1 MKLIKMISRQKTG
14 LILGPLLFLIIL
26 LYDAEGMSWEA
37 KSIAAS
43 TAWIACWWLTEAI
56 PIPATS
62 LLPIILFPLLG
73 ALEVGKVTAEYGN
86 QIIFLLIGGFFI
98 AIAMEKWKL
107 HVRIALLIVRA
118 IGTSPR
124 RTIAGFMAATA
135 FISAWISNTATAMMM
150 VPIATAVIYQAS
162 KAGEDKN
169 FNTAIMLSVAYA
181 ASIGG
186 ISTLIGTTPNL
197 IFAGIYRTFYGTE
210 ITFMQWASFGVPLAF
225 FILIVCWIYL
235 VYVAY
240 PPAIKSLGTGIED
253 EITKLG
259 KITCHEKKVLAVFL
273 LVASLWVT
281 RTLWGKYLPMI
292 ADSSI
297 AVFGAFLLFLI
308 PAGKDEALLKWN
320 DALRLPWDVVILLGG
335 GLAIAKGFIETGLDK
350 WIAQQLFFL
359 KGMPAIVI
367 ILAVVTLTLFL
378 TEITSNTAT
387 ATIIL
392 PVSASLAAVL
402 GIEPAGL
409 MIAVAISSSLAFM
422 LPVATPP
429 NAIVFGTGQVTIP
442 QMARAGLWMN
452 LFCIAIIT
460 LFITFIQM

>member
-1 MKLIKMISRQKTG
+1 MSFNISRQKAG
-14 LILGPLLFLIIL
+14 LALGPILFLLILLS
-26 LYDAEGMSWEA
+26 DTEGLSWEA

-73 ALEVGKVTAEYGN
+73 ALEVGKVTAEFGN

-98 AIAMEKWKL
+98 AIAMEKWRL

-124 RTIAGFMAATA
+124 KTIAGFMAATA

-150 VPIATAVIYQAS
+150 VPIATAIIYQAS
-162 KAGEDKN
+162 KSGEDKN

-186 ISTLIGTTPNL
+186 IATLIGTTPNL
-197 IFAGIYRTFYGTE
+197 IFAGIYRTFFGKE

-225 FILIVCWIYL
+225 FILIVCWAYL

-240 PPAIKSLGTGIED
+240 PPKIKELGNGIEE

-259 KITCHEKKVLAVFL
+259 KITVQEKRVLAVFL

-281 RTLWGKYLPMI
+281 RALWGKYLPLI
-292 ADSSI
+292 TDSSI
-297 AVFGAFLLFLI
+297 AIFGAFLLFLI
-308 PAGKDEALLKWN
+308 PSGKNEALLKWN
-320 DALRLPWDVVILLGG
+320 DAQRLPWDVVLLLGG
-335 GLAIAKGFIETGLDK
+335 GLAIAKGFMETGLDA
-350 WIAQQLFFL
+350 WIASQLLFL
-359 KGMPAIVI
+359 KGMPTIVI
-367 ILAVVTLTLFL
+367 IRQCTSLDRIINYFVKTNTFL
-378 TEITSNTAT
+378 
-387 ATIIL
+387 
-392 PVSASLAAVL
+392 
-402 GIEPAGL
+402 GY
-409 MIAVAISSSLAFM
+409 
-422 LPVATPP
+422 
-429 NAIVFGTGQVTIP
+429 
-442 QMARAGLWMN
+442 RR
-452 LFCIAIIT
+452 
-460 LFITFIQM
+460 

>member
-1 MKLIKMISRQKTG
+1 MKFIISRQKAG
-14 LILGPLLFLIIL
+14 LALGPLLFLLIL
-26 LYDAEGMSWEA
+26 LSDIEGLSWEA

-86 QIIFLLIGGFFI
+86 QIIFLLIGGFLI

-107 HVRIALLIVRA
+107 HVRIALYIVRT

-150 VPIATAVIYQAS
+150 IPIATAVIFQAS

-186 ISTLIGTTPNL
+186 VSTLIGTTPNL

-210 ITFMQWASFGVPLAF
+210 ITFMQWASFGMPIAF
-225 FILIVCWIYL
+225 FILIICWAYL

-240 PPAIKSLGTGIED
+240 PPGIKVLGDGIEE
-253 EITKLG
+253 EIKKLG
-259 KITCHEKKVLAVFL
+259 KITGQEKRVLAVFL

-281 RTLWGKYLPMI
+281 RALWGKYLPMI
-292 ADSSI
+292 TDSGI
-297 AVFGAFLLFLI
+297 AIFGAFLLFLI
-308 PAGKDEALLKWN
+308 PAGKDEALLKWH
-320 DALRLPWDVVILLGG
+320 DAVRLPWDVVLLLGG
-335 GLAIAKGFIETGLDK
+335 GLAIAKGFTETGLDA
-350 WIAQQLFFL
+350 WIAHQLLFL
-359 KGMPAIVI
+359 KGMPAVI
-367 ILAVVTLTLFL
+367 IILTVVALTIFL

-392 PVSASLAAVL
+392 PVTASLAFAL
-402 GIEPAGL
+402 SMEPAGL
-409 MIAVAISSSLAFM
+409 MIAAAISASLAFM

-429 NAIVFGTGQVTIP
+429 NAIVFGTGYVTMP

-452 LFCIAIIT
+452 LLCIAIIT
-460 LFITFIQM
+460 IYIYAMH

>member
-1 MKLIKMISRQKTG
+1 MISRQKAG
-14 LILGPLLFLIIL
+14 LVLGPLLFLLIL
-26 LYDAEGMSWEA
+26 FQETEGLSWEA

-62 LLPIILFPLLG
+62 LLPIILFPLLR

-98 AIAMEKWKL
+98 AIAMEKWRL
-107 HVRIALLIVRA
+107 HVRIALLIVRT

-124 RTIAGFMAATA
+124 KTIAGFMAATA

-162 KAGEDKN
+162 KSGEDKN

-186 ISTLIGTTPNL
+186 IATLIGTTPNL
-197 IFAGIYRTFYGTE
+197 IFAGIYRTFYATE
-210 ITFMQWASFGVPLAF
+210 ITFLQWASFGFPLAF
-225 FILIVCWIYL
+225 FILIVCWAYL

-240 PPAIKSLGTGIED
+240 PPRTKMLGEGINE
-253 EITKLG
+253 EIAKLG
-259 KITCHEKKVLAVFL
+259 KITIQERRVLAIFL
-273 LVASLWVT
+273 LVASLWIT
-281 RTLWGKYLPMI
+281 RALWGKYLPMI

-297 AVFGAFLLFLI
+297 AIFGAFLLFLI
-308 PAGKDEALLKWN
+308 PAGKEEALLKWN
-320 DALRLPWDVVILLGG
+320 DAVKLPWDVVLLLGG
-335 GLAIAKGFIETGLDK
+335 GLAIAKGFTETGLDV
-350 WIAQQLFFL
+350 WIANQLLFL
-359 KGMPAIVI
+359 KLMPAIVI
-367 ILAVVTLTLFL
+367 ILAVVTLTIFL

-387 ATIIL
+387 ATIII
-392 PVSASLAAVL
+392 PVTASLAAAL
-402 GIEPAGL
+402 GIEPLGL
-409 MIAVAISSSLAFM
+409 MIAAAVSASLAFM

-429 NAIVFGTGQVTIP
+429 NAIVFGTGHVTMP

-452 LFCIAIIT
+452 ILCIAIIT
-460 LFITFIQM
+460 LFITFRLR

>member
-1 MKLIKMISRQKTG
+1 MKQKISRKKIG
-14 LILGPLLFLIIL
+14 LVLGPILFLLILLTDI
-26 LYDAEGMSWEA
+26 EGMSWEA

-73 ALEVGKVTAEYGN
+73 AVDVGKVTAEYGN
-86 QIIFLLIGGFFI
+86 QIIFLLIGGFLI
-98 AIAMEKWKL
+98 AIAMEKWRL
-107 HVRIALLIVRA
+107 HIRIALLIVKT

-124 RTIAGFMAATA
+124 KTIAGFMAATA

-150 VPIATAVIYQAS
+150 IPIAIAVISQAS

-186 ISTLIGTTPNL
+186 VSTLIGTTPNL
-197 IFAGIYRTFYGTE
+197 IFAGIYRTLYGTE
-210 ITFMQWASFGVPLAF
+210 ITFLQWASFGVPLAF
-225 FILIVCWIYL
+225 FMLIICWAYL

-240 PPAIKSLGTGIED
+240 PPGIKALGDGIKE
-253 EITKLG
+253 EIVKLG
-259 KITCHEKKVLAVFL
+259 KITSQEKKVLAVFL
-273 LVASLWVT
+273 LVAALWIT
-281 RTLWGKYLPMI
+281 RVLWGKYLPMVMDSVI
-292 ADSSI
+292 AI
-297 AVFGAFLLFLI
+297 FGAFLLFLI
-308 PAGKDEALLKWN
+308 PAEKGRSLLNWN
-320 DALRLPWDVVILLGG
+320 DAVKLPWDVVLLLGG
-335 GLAIAKGFIETGLDK
+335 GLAIARGFTETGLEV
-350 WIAQQLFFL
+350 WIAQKLLFL
-359 KGMPAIVI
+359 KDMPAVVI
-367 ILAVVTLTLFL
+367 ILAVVTLTIFL

-392 PVSASLAAVL
+392 PVTASLATAL
-402 GIEPAGL
+402 GMQPTGL
-409 MIAVAISSSLAFM
+409 MIAVAMSSSLAFM

-429 NAIVFGTGQVTIP
+429 NAIVFGTGFVTIP

-452 LFCIAIIT
+452 IICIAIIT
-460 LFITFIQM
+460 LFITVMLH

>member
-1 MKLIKMISRQKTG
+1 MLNLKISRQKAG
-14 LILGPLLFLIIL
+14 LVLGPLLFLFIL
-26 LYDAEGMSWEA
+26 LSDIEGLSWES

-73 ALEVGKVTAEYGN
+73 ALEIGKVTAEYGN

-107 HVRIALLIVRA
+107 HVRIALHIIGI

-124 RTIAGFMAATA
+124 KTIAGFMAATA

-150 VPIATAVIYQAS
+150 VPIATAIIYQAS

-169 FNTAIMLSVAYA
+169 FNTAMMLSVAYA

-186 ISTLIGTTPNL
+186 IATLIGTTPNL

-210 ITFMQWASFGVPLAF
+210 ITFLQWASFGFPLAF
-225 FILIVCWIYL
+225 FILVICWAYL
-235 VYVAY
+235 VYFAY
-240 PPAIKSLGTGIED
+240 PPKIKALGDGIEG
-253 EITKLG
+253 EISKLG
-259 KITCHEKKVLAVFL
+259 KITGQEKRVLAVFL

-281 RTLWGKYLPMI
+281 RVLWGKYLPMI
-292 ADSSI
+292 MDSSI
-297 AVFGAFLLFLI
+297 AIFGAFLLFLI
-308 PAGKDEALLKWN
+308 PAGKKEALLKWN
-320 DALRLPWDVVILLGG
+320 DALRLPWDVVLLLGG
-335 GLAIAKGFIETGLDK
+335 GLAIAKGFTETGLDV
-350 WIAQQLFFL
+350 WIANQLLFL
-359 KGMPAIVI
+359 KVMPAVVI
-367 ILAVVTLTLFL
+367 ILAVVTLTIFL

-387 ATIIL
+387 ATIII
-392 PVSASLAAVL
+392 PVTASLAAAL
-402 GIEPAGL
+402 GIEPLGL
-409 MIAVAISSSLAFM
+409 MIAAAISASLAFM

-429 NAIVFGTGQVTIP
+429 NAIVYGTGYVTIP
-442 QMARAGLWMN
+442 QMAKAGVWMN
-452 LFCIAIIT
+452 IFCIIIIT
-460 LFITFIQM
+460 LYIYVLH

>member
-1 MKLIKMISRQKTG
+1 MLNLNISRQKAG
-14 LILGPLLFLIIL
+14 LALGPLLFLLIL
-26 LYDAEGMSWEA
+26 LSDIEGMSWEA

-43 TAWIACWWLTEAI
+43 TVWIACWWLTEAI

-107 HVRIALLIVRA
+107 HVRIALYIVNT

-150 VPIATAVIYQAS
+150 VPIATAVIFQAS

-186 ISTLIGTTPNL
+186 IATLIGTTPNL

-210 ITFMQWASFGVPLAF
+210 ITFLQWASFGFPLAF
-225 FILIVCWIYL
+225 FILIVCWAYL
-235 VYVAY
+235 VYFAY
-240 PPAIKSLGTGIED
+240 PPKIKALGDGIEE
-253 EITKLG
+253 EIKKLG
-259 KITCHEKKVLAVFL
+259 RITGQEKRVLAVFL

-281 RTLWGKYLPMI
+281 RALWGKYLPMI
-292 ADSSI
+292 TDSGI
-297 AVFGAFLLFLI
+297 AIFGAFLLFLI
-308 PAGKDEALLKWN
+308 PAGKDEALLKWK
-320 DALRLPWDVVILLGG
+320 DAAKLPWDVVLLLGG
-335 GLAIAKGFIETGLDK
+335 GLAIAKGFTETGLDA
-350 WIAQQLFFL
+350 WIANQLIFL
-359 KGMPAIVI
+359 EGMSVIVI
-367 ILAVVTLTLFL
+367 ILTVVTLTIFL

-392 PVSASLAAVL
+392 PVTASLAFAL
-402 GIEPAGL
+402 GMEPAGL
-409 MIAVAISSSLAFM
+409 MMAAAISASLAFM

-429 NAIVFGTGQVTIP
+429 NAIVYGTGYVTIP
-442 QMARAGLWMN
+442 QMAKAGVWMN

-460 LFITFIQM
+460 LYIYAMH

>member
-1 MKLIKMISRQKTG
+1 MFSRRKAG
-14 LILGPLLFLIIL
+14 LVLGPVLFLFIL
-26 LYDAEGMSWEA
+26 LSDIEGLSWEA

-98 AIAMEKWKL
+98 AIAMEKWRL
-107 HVRIALLIVRA
+107 HIRIALLIVRS

-124 RTIAGFMAATA
+124 KTIAGFMAATA

-150 VPIATAVIYQAS
+150 VPIATAIIYQAS

-186 ISTLIGTTPNL
+186 IATLIGTTPNL

-210 ITFMQWASFGVPLAF
+210 ITFLQWASFGFPLAF
-225 FILIVCWIYL
+225 FILVACWAYL

-240 PPAIKSLGTGIED
+240 PPKIKALGNGIEE
-253 EITKLG
+253 EIAKLG
-259 KITCHEKKVLAVFL
+259 KITGQEKRVLAVFL

-281 RTLWGKYLPMI
+281 RALWGKYLPMI
-292 ADSSI
+292 TDSGI
-297 AVFGAFLLFLI
+297 AIFGAFLLFLI
-308 PAGKDEALLKWN
+308 PAGKEEALLKWN
-320 DALRLPWDVVILLGG
+320 DAVKLPWDVVLLLGG
-335 GLAIAKGFIETGLDK
+335 GLAIAKGFTETGLEA
-350 WIAQQLFFL
+350 WIAQQLLFL
-359 KGMPAIVI
+359 KGMPIVFI
-367 ILAVVTLTLFL
+367 ILAVVALTIFL

-387 ATIIL
+387 ATIII
-392 PVSASLAAVL
+392 PVTASLAAAL
-402 GIEPAGL
+402 GIEPLGL
-409 MIAVAISSSLAFM
+409 MIAAAMSSSLAFM

-429 NAIVFGTGQVTIP
+429 NAIVFGTGFVTIS

-452 LFCIAIIT
+452 IICIAIIT
-460 LFITFIQM
+460 LFITFILH